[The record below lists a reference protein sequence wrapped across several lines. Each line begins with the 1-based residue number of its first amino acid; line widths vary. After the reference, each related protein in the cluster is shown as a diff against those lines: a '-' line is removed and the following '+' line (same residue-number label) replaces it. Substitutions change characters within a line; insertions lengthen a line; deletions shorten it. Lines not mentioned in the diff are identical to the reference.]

1 MKKLQILW
9 NFIEINLYGN
19 FTLIRGI
26 LMKGSD
32 IFENLFVLELAN
44 NHWGSIERGK
54 KIIREF
60 AKVVKENK
68 VKASIKLQFR
78 DVDNFIHKKFK
89 DEGSG
94 QELTNLKKR
103 TRYIQKTSKT
113 KLTYDEFKELIEYI
127 KKHDC
132 IPMATP
138 FDEKSVDFCVE
149 LDLPIIKI
157 ASSDINDWVLL
168 NKIASTKKPVII
180 STGGANDKQIDDV
193 VSFFVNRNIPLA
205 INHCVSKYP
214 SEDDELE
221 LNQIDY
227 LKQKYPKLVVGLS
240 THEYHD
246 WHSSML
252 ISYAKGART
261 WERHIDI
268 PYPKGHEQKEVS
280 NYCSLPH
287 QIDEW
292 FKAYKKSVIMCGT
305 SSNVR
310 RVIDEKESIYLESL
324 YRGLYLKRDMK
335 SGEVVEI
342 KDLYGAIPYQ
352 KEIGHISSRDF
363 IEKDSVLICDMK
375 KDEPLL
381 KNNIK

>member
-1 MKKLQILW
+1 MR
-9 NFIEINLYGN
+9 GN
-19 FTLIRGI
+19 
-26 LMKGSD
+26 K

-44 NHWGSIERGK
+44 NHWGSLERGK
-54 KIIREF
+54 KIVREF

-78 DVDNFIHKKFK
+78 DVDNFIHKDFK
-89 DEGSG
+89 QDGAGED
-94 QELTNLKKR
+94 LMNLPKR
-103 TRYIQKTSKT
+103 NRYIQKTSKT
-113 KLTYDEFKELIEYI
+113 KLSYDEFKELIEYI

-132 IPMATP
+132 IPMSTP
-138 FDEKSVDFCVE
+138 FDEKSVDWCVE

-193 VSFFVNRNIPLA
+193 VCFFTNRNIPIA

-227 LKQKYPKLVVGLS
+227 LKRKYPKLVVGLS

-252 ISYAKGART
+252 ISYAKGSRT

-280 NYCSLPH
+280 KYCSLPH
-287 QIDEW
+287 QVDEW
-292 FKAYKKSVIMCGT
+292 FKAYNTAVIMCGT
-305 SSNVR
+305 SSDTR
-310 RVIDEKESIYLESL
+310 RVIDEKESNYLESL
-324 YRGLYLKRDMK
+324 YRGLYLKKDMIAGDII
-335 SGEVVEI
+335 SI
-342 KDLYGAIPYQ
+342 DDLYSAIPYQ
-352 KEIGHISSRDF
+352 KEIGQISSREF
-363 IEKDSVLICDMK
+363 IEKDSVLVSDIK
-375 KDEPLL
+375 KDQPLL
-381 KNNIK
+381 KTHIK

>member
-1 MKKLQILW
+1 MLQ
-9 NFIEINLYGN
+9 N
-19 FTLIRGI
+19 
-26 LMKGSD
+26 K
-32 IFENLFVLELAN
+32 IFENLFILELAN

-54 KIIREF
+54 KIVREF
-60 AKVVKENK
+60 AKVAKENK

-78 DVDNFIHKKFK
+78 DVDNFIHKDFK
-89 DEGSG
+89 EEGLG
-94 QELTNLKKR
+94 EDIMNLKKR
-103 TRYIQKTSKT
+103 SRYIQKTSKT
-113 KLTYDEFKELIEYI
+113 KLTYNEFKELIEYI

-138 FDEKSVDFCVE
+138 FDEKSVDWCVE
-149 LDLPIIKI
+149 MNLPIIKI

-193 VSFFVNRNIPLA
+193 VSFFVHRNIPIS

-227 LKQKYPKLVVGLS
+227 LKNKYPKIVIGLS

-280 NYCSLPH
+280 SYCSLPH

-292 FKAYKKSVIMCGT
+292 FKAYNKAVVMCGT
-305 SSNVR
+305 SSDVR
-310 RVIDEKESIYLESL
+310 RIIDEKESYYLESL

-335 SGEVVEI
+335 SGETI
-342 KDLYGAIPYQ
+342 TIDDLYSAIPYQ

-363 IEKDSVLICDMK
+363 IEKDCVLNCDIN
-375 KDEPLL
+375 KDQPLL
-381 KNNIK
+381 KTNIK